1 MASYTNDSLDKL
13 CKQELIPIVLF
24 LQSKLDKVKNEANN
38 KVLEEV
44 SSLSDTITKLS
55 SELSITKN
63 VNTIL
68 SSRLVTLERQCGAN
82 AQYSRRECLDFVS
95 IPREVSGEAL
105 EETVLNIFD
114 KLGCSISP
122 DHIESCHRIS
132 KKSDTVIVKFS
143 RRKDCQQV
151 WQVKKDLQ
159 ELKIEDVDL
168 TRSNKLFINRCLCPC
183 YKVLWSKSKK
193 LHNLDKIHNFFIS
206 GDTVKIKINESSAPL
221 PVTHVDDF
229 GNYFPDVDLSPHSR

>member
-13 CKQELIPIVLF
+13 CKQDIVPIVLS
-24 LQSKLDKVKNEANN
+24 LQSKLDEVNKEAND

-44 SSLSDTITKLS
+44 RNLSDTITKLS

-63 VNTIL
+63 VNTLL
-68 SSRLVTLERQCGAN
+68 SSRLVTLERQWWAN
-82 AQYSRRECLDFVS
+82 AQYSRRGCLDIVG
-95 IPREVSGEAL
+95 ILGNVSGEKL

-114 KLGCSISP
+114 KIGCNISP
-122 DHIESCHRIS
+122 DNIESCHRIS
-132 KKSDTVIVKFS
+132 KKSDAVIVKFS

-159 ELKIEDVDL
+159 KIKMEDFDL
-168 TRSNKLFINRCLCPC
+168 PGSGKLFINRSLCPY

-193 LHNLDKIHNFFIS
+193 LQNLAKIHSFFFY
-206 GDTVKIKINESSAPL
+206 L
-221 PVTHVDDF
+221 W
-229 GNYFPDVDLSPHSR
+229 